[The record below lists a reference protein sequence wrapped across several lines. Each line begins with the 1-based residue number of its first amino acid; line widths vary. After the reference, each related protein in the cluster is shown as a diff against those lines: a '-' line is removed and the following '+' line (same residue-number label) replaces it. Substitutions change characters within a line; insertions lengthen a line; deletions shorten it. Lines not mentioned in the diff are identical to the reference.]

1 MSYEGDGKRCEG
13 DDGMVCLGEEMV
25 YEGDGGMCEGEG
37 IACEDEW
44 MVCKGDVM
52 GVMVM
57 GWCFRGGV

>member
-1 MSYEGDGKRCEG
+1 
-13 DDGMVCLGEEMV
+13 
-25 YEGDGGMCEGEG
+25 MCEGEG